1 MKESIKNILFEVLIF
16 LAVIILAVICVYMQT
31 HSIMINLE
39 DNTTYIEKKDAKLTS
54 GEKIVIEKEQG
65 IACIILG
72 ITILLFIIN
81 FDMMH
86 RNEKTK
92 EISREVENLISPS
105 LAEVVVDGKIEI
117 KHLIMSTII
126 DLSTRGN
133 IEIINNNTLR
143 LLSTGNLELYESK
156 IVDLIFQ
163 DSNVVAFKDINNIF
177 KKSNE
182 KTVEFSKQIKI
193 IKDLIVE
200 KLYNI
205 RIFSAKKT
213 LINKVITGLSLFLI
227 INLILILSGFLNAL
241 EALVTVNIL
250 LIGVYIY
257 YLYKG
262 TSMLEQKET
271 NAFKSEKRKIYI
283 FIICIIVSLILTIA
297 KIIIYKPQMIL
308 LVLLT
313 AVLNIIIIKN
323 SKDVVLTDK
332 GKKEKLK
339 LLKLKNY
346 IDEYSLMK
354 DRDLSS
360 TIVWDK
366 YLAYA
371 TAFEIPNKVTD
382 SIYESW
388 YDLNLT
394 LQFID
399 RIL

>member
-1 MKESIKNILFEVLIF
+1 MKESIKNILFEVVIF
-16 LAVIILAVICVYMQT
+16 LAVILVAIICVYMQS
-31 HSIMINLE
+31 HSIMINPE
-39 DNTTYIEKKDAKLTS
+39 DKNTYIEKKEAKLTA
-54 GEKIVIEKEQG
+54 GEKIVIDKEQG
-65 IACIILG
+65 ITYIFLG
-72 ITILLFIIN
+72 ITILLFIVN

-92 EISREVENLISPS
+92 GMSKEVDNLISPS
-105 LAEVVVDGKIEI
+105 ISEAVIDGKIEI
-117 KHLIMSTII
+117 KNLIMSTII
-126 DLSTRGN
+126 DLNLRGN
-133 IEIINNNTLR
+133 IEIINNDTLR

-163 DSNVVAFKDINNIF
+163 DSNIVSFKDINSIF

-182 KTVEFSKQIKI
+182 KTVVFSKQIEI
-193 IKDLIVE
+193 IKNLILE

-205 RIFSAKKT
+205 KIFSAKKT
-213 LINKVITGLSLFLI
+213 LINKIVTFLSMFSLL
-227 INLILILSGFLNAL
+227 NLILILSGFLDAIEPL
-241 EALVTVNIL
+241 ITVNIIFIL
-250 LIGVYIY
+250 AYLY

-262 TSMLEQKET
+262 ASILEEKET
-271 NAFKSEKRKIYI
+271 NKDKDQKRKLYI
-283 FIICIIVSLILTIA
+283 LMICIAVSLVITIG
-297 KIIIYKPQMIL
+297 KIIIYKPQML
-308 LVLLT
+308 LIVLLIV
-313 AVLNIIIIKN
+313 ALNIIIITN

-332 GKKEKLK
+332 GKLEKIK

-346 IDEYSLMK
+346 IEEYSLIK
-354 DRDLSS
+354 DRDLKSGV
-360 TIVWDK
+360 VWDK

-399 RIL
+399 RLL

>member
-1 MKESIKNILFEVLIF
+1 
-16 LAVIILAVICVYMQT
+16 
-31 HSIMINLE
+31 
-39 DNTTYIEKKDAKLTS
+39 
-54 GEKIVIEKEQG
+54 
-65 IACIILG
+65 
-72 ITILLFIIN
+72 
-81 FDMMH
+81 
-86 RNEKTK
+86 
-92 EISREVENLISPS
+92 
-105 LAEVVVDGKIEI
+105 
-117 KHLIMSTII
+117 
-126 DLSTRGN
+126 
-133 IEIINNNTLR
+133 
-143 LLSTGNLELYESK
+143 
-156 IVDLIFQ
+156 
-163 DSNVVAFKDINNIF
+163 
-177 KKSNE
+177 
-182 KTVEFSKQIKI
+182 
-193 IKDLIVE
+193 
-200 KLYNI
+200 
-205 RIFSAKKT
+205 
-213 LINKVITGLSLFLI
+213 
-227 INLILILSGFLNAL
+227 
-241 EALVTVNIL
+241 
-250 LIGVYIY
+250 
-257 YLYKG
+257 
-262 TSMLEQKET
+262 MLEQKET
-271 NAFKSEKRKIYI
+271 NAYKSEKRKIYI
-283 FIICIIVSLILTIA
+283 FIICIIVSLILTIG

-346 IDEYSLMK
+346 IDEYSLIK

>member
-143 LLSTGNLELYESK
+143 LLSTGNLELY
-156 IVDLIFQ
+156 
-163 DSNVVAFKDINNIF
+163 IF

-182 KTVEFSKQIKI
+182 KTVEFSKQINI

-227 INLILILSGFLNAL
+227 INLILILSGFLNAI

-271 NAFKSEKRKIYI
+271 NAYKSEKRKIYI
-283 FIICIIVSLILTIA
+283 FIICIIVSLILTIG

-346 IDEYSLMK
+346 IDEYSLIK

>member
-16 LAVIILAVICVYMQT
+16 LAIIVVAIICVYLQS
-31 HSIMINLE
+31 HSIMINLD
-39 DNTTYIEKKDAKLTS
+39 DNSTYIEKKDAKLTS
-54 GEKIVIEKEQG
+54 GEKITIEKEQG

-72 ITILLFIIN
+72 ITILLFIVN

-105 LAEVVVDGKIEI
+105 LAEVVIDGKIEI

-126 DLSTRGN
+126 DLSLRGN
-133 IEIINNNTLR
+133 IEIINNDTIR

-156 IVDLIFQ
+156 IIDLIFQ
-163 DSNVVAFKDINNIF
+163 DSNVVAFKDINKIF
-177 KKSNE
+177 KKSNK
-182 KTVEFSKQIKI
+182 KTVEFSKQVQI
-193 IKDLIVE
+193 IKKLIVE

-205 RIFSAKKT
+205 KIFSAEKT
-213 LINKVITGLSLFLI
+213 LINKVITSISLFLI
-227 INLILILSGFLNAL
+227 INLILILSGFLNAI
-241 EALVTVNIL
+241 EALVTVNII
-250 LIGVYIY
+250 LIVAYIY

-271 NAFKSEKRKIYI
+271 NAYKSEKRKLYI
-283 FIICIIVSLILTIA
+283 LMICIVVSLILTIG
-297 KIIIYKPQMIL
+297 KIMIYKPQMIL

-313 AVLNIIIIKN
+313 VGLNIIIIKN
-323 SKDVVLTDK
+323 SKDVVLTDR
-332 GKKEKLK
+332 GKIEKLK
-339 LLKLKNY
+339 LLRLKNY
-346 IDEYSLMK
+346 INEYSLIK
-354 DRDLSS
+354 DRDLNSS
-360 TIVWDK
+360 VVWDK

>member
-1 MKESIKNILFEVLIF
+1 MKESIKNILFEVVIF
-16 LAVIILAVICVYMQT
+16 LAVILVAIICVYMQS
-31 HSIMINLE
+31 HSIMINPE
-39 DNTTYIEKKDAKLTS
+39 DKNTYIEKKEAKLTA
-54 GEKIVIEKEQG
+54 GEKIVIDKEQG
-65 IACIILG
+65 ITYIFLG
-72 ITILLFIIN
+72 ITILLFIVN

-92 EISREVENLISPS
+92 EMSKEVDNLISPS
-105 LAEVVVDGKIEI
+105 ISEAVIDGKIEI
-117 KHLIMSTII
+117 KNLIMSTII
-126 DLSTRGN
+126 DLNLRGN
-133 IEIINNNTLR
+133 IEIINNDTLR

-163 DSNVVAFKDINNIF
+163 DSNIVSFKDINSIF

-182 KTVEFSKQIKI
+182 KTVVFSKQIEI
-193 IKDLIVE
+193 IKNLILE

-205 RIFSAKKT
+205 KIFSAKKT
-213 LINKVITGLSLFLI
+213 LINKIVTFLSMFSLL
-227 INLILILSGFLNAL
+227 NLILILSGFLDAIEPL
-241 EALVTVNIL
+241 ITVNIIFIL
-250 LIGVYIY
+250 AYLY

-262 TSMLEQKET
+262 ASILEEKET
-271 NAFKSEKRKIYI
+271 NKDKDQKRKLYI
-283 FIICIIVSLILTIA
+283 LMICIAVSLVITIG
-297 KIIIYKPQMIL
+297 KIIIYKPQML
-308 LVLLT
+308 LMVLLIV
-313 AVLNIIIIKN
+313 VLNIIIITN

-332 GKKEKLK
+332 GKLEKIK

-346 IDEYSLMK
+346 IEEYSLIK
-354 DRDLSS
+354 DRDLKSGV
-360 TIVWDK
+360 VWDK

-399 RIL
+399 RLL

>member
-92 EISREVENLISPS
+92 QISREVENLISPS

-182 KTVEFSKQIKI
+182 KTVEFSKQINI

-205 RIFSAKKT
+205 RIFSAKK
-213 LINKVITGLSLFLI
+213 I
-227 INLILILSGFLNAL
+227 
-241 EALVTVNIL
+241 
-250 LIGVYIY
+250 
-257 YLYKG
+257 
-262 TSMLEQKET
+262 
-271 NAFKSEKRKIYI
+271 
-283 FIICIIVSLILTIA
+283 
-297 KIIIYKPQMIL
+297 
-308 LVLLT
+308 
-313 AVLNIIIIKN
+313 
-323 SKDVVLTDK
+323 
-332 GKKEKLK
+332 
-339 LLKLKNY
+339 
-346 IDEYSLMK
+346 
-354 DRDLSS
+354 
-360 TIVWDK
+360 
-366 YLAYA
+366 
-371 TAFEIPNKVTD
+371 
-382 SIYESW
+382 
-388 YDLNLT
+388 
-394 LQFID
+394 
-399 RIL
+399 

>member
-1 MKESIKNILFEVLIF
+1 
-16 LAVIILAVICVYMQT
+16 
-31 HSIMINLE
+31 
-39 DNTTYIEKKDAKLTS
+39 
-54 GEKIVIEKEQG
+54 
-65 IACIILG
+65 
-72 ITILLFIIN
+72 
-81 FDMMH
+81 MMH

-92 EISREVENLISPS
+92 QISREVENLISPS

-143 LLSTGNLELYESK
+143 LLSTGNLEFYESK

-283 FIICIIVSLILTIA
+283 FIICIIVSLILTIG

>member
-92 EISREVENLISPS
+92 QISREVENLISPS

-156 IVDLIFQ
+156 IVDLIF
-163 DSNVVAFKDINNIF
+163 KHIR
-177 KKSNE
+177 
-182 KTVEFSKQIKI
+182 KT
-193 IKDLIVE
+193 
-200 KLYNI
+200 
-205 RIFSAKKT
+205 
-213 LINKVITGLSLFLI
+213 
-227 INLILILSGFLNAL
+227 
-241 EALVTVNIL
+241 
-250 LIGVYIY
+250 YI
-257 YLYKG
+257 
-262 TSMLEQKET
+262 
-271 NAFKSEKRKIYI
+271 A
-283 FIICIIVSLILTIA
+283 
-297 KIIIYKPQMIL
+297 
-308 LVLLT
+308 
-313 AVLNIIIIKN
+313 
-323 SKDVVLTDK
+323 TDK
-332 GKKEKLK
+332 
-339 LLKLKNY
+339 
-346 IDEYSLMK
+346 
-354 DRDLSS
+354 
-360 TIVWDK
+360 
-366 YLAYA
+366 
-371 TAFEIPNKVTD
+371 
-382 SIYESW
+382 
-388 YDLNLT
+388 
-394 LQFID
+394 
-399 RIL
+399 